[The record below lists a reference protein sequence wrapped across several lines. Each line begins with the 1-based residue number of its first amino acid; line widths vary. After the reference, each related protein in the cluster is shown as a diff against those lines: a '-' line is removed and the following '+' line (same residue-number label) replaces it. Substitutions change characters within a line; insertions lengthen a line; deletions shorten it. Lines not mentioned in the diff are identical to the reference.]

1 MDLKRVYH
9 KIMDLMLDSILFG
22 EKLSDFIKLHGGE
35 FKNVDNV
42 KMRELWLCVC
52 NMCR

>member
-1 MDLKRVYH
+1 MDLKKVYH

-35 FKNVDNV
+35 FKSVSND
-42 KMRELWLCVC
+42 KMRELWTCVRS
-52 NMCR
+52 MCL